1 MTRYEVTGGNGRGA
15 SLPEIQ
21 SALRKA
27 GAYNVRAR
35 NAYGWSNQP
44 QVATFSAK
52 SDNDADKV
60 CNAACEILWPHDP
73 SIMASLIAFRYGAS
87 Q

>member
-1 MTRYEVTGGNGRGA
+1 MSRYEVTGGNGRNA

-27 GAYNVRAR
+27 GAHNVRAR

-44 QVATFSAK
+44 KVATFNAV
-52 SDNDADKV
+52 SDADATALCNDA
-60 CNAACEILWPHDP
+60 CRILWPDDN
-73 SIMASLIAFRYGAS
+73 SIMANLIAYEIGPK

>member
-1 MTRYEVTGGNGRGA
+1 MNRYEVTGGNGRNA

-27 GAYNVRAR
+27 GAHNVRAR

-44 QVATFSAK
+44 QVATFSAESGK
-52 SDNDADKV
+52 DADKV

-73 SIMASLIAFRYGAS
+73 SIMANLIAYEIGS
-87 Q
+87 EQ